1 MEKTIDI
8 EMTQDE
14 IFFRENIHSG
24 TSKTKN
30 ELFEKNGYLILKN
43 LCNSDALYED
53 VPAERGLINYFGSL
67 DKFAHTEE
75 NQVKGSLSRYSHPY
89 YKEAHCQ
96 IKLAIEEIIGKKLY
110 STYYYDRFYFYNQG
124 LKKHIDREACEISVS
139 VHISTNL
146 KENWPIKI
154 KTPNTYLEDGSKEI
168 TEFGAEH
175 HAYLNPGDAL
185 LYKGCERP
193 HWRDP
198 LPSRHKGIFSKF
210 KKEDTY
216 YHQIFFH
223 YVLADGI
230 RCHYAFDARS

>member
-1 MEKTIDI
+1 
-8 EMTQDE
+8 MTEDE
-14 IFFRENIHSG
+14 IFFRENLNSG

-30 ELFEKNGYLILKN
+30 ELFEQNGYLILKN
-43 LCNSDALYED
+43 LCDSDYLYED
-53 VPAERGLINYFGSL
+53 VPEERGLIHYFGSL
-67 DKFAHTEE
+67 DKFQHTEE
-75 NQVKGSLSRYSHPY
+75 LQVKGSLARYSHPY

-96 IKLAIEEIIGKKLY
+96 IKLAIEKIIGKKLY
-110 STYYYDRFYFYNQG
+110 PTYYYDRFYFYNQE
-124 LKKHIDREACEISVS
+124 LVKHIDRESCEISVS

-146 KENWPIKI
+146 EEPWAIKV
-154 KTPNTYLEDGSKEI
+154 KTPNDYSSDGSINKI
-168 TEFGAEH
+168 GAEH
-175 HAYLNPGDAL
+175 HVLLNPGDAL

-198 LPSRHKGIFSKF
+198 LPSRHKGIFSRF

-230 RCHYAFDARS
+230 RCHHAFDKQAKN

>member
-1 MEKTIDI
+1 MKMNE
-8 EMTQDE
+8 EE
-14 IFFRENIHSG
+14 IFYRENINTG

-43 LCNSDALYED
+43 LCNPDLLYED
-53 VPAERGLINYFGSL
+53 VPEERGLISYLGSL
-67 DKFAHTEE
+67 DKFNHSEE
-75 NQVKGSLSRYSHPY
+75 NQVKGSLARYSHPY
-89 YKEAHCQ
+89 YKEAHYQ
-96 IKLAIEEIIGKKLY
+96 IKTSIEKIIGKKLY
-110 STYYYDRFYFYNQG
+110 QTYYYDRFYFYNQE
-124 LKKHIDREACEISVS
+124 LEKHVDREACEISVS

-146 KENWPIKI
+146 KEDWPIKI
-154 KTPNTYLEDGSKEI
+154 KTPNTYSDDGSIVEI
-168 TEFGAEH
+168 GLDH
-175 HAYLNPGDAL
+175 HASLNPGDGL

-198 LPSRHKGIFSKF
+198 LPSRHKGILSRF

-230 RCHYAFDARS
+230 RCHYAFDNVIG